1 MGIANIINNSTTTS
15 GGEIIR
21 ELVNASDGAGLHFDG
36 ASSYISLANNAAADF
51 GLSDF
56 SIEFIL
62 NQTQASTDE
71 TYYVLAP
78 HTGNNRMGLWYDKD
92 NSTLKIF
99 FRKTSNAHY
108 PFDYDM
114 ANDFGTPTHYVVTAD
129 RNGLATLY
137 KNGNSVAS
145 VDISASS
152 DADIGN
158 TNPTY
163 ISNNSTSTALIG
175 SIYRFRTWNKALTS
189 AEVQTAFE
197 RSDVDFADQYGSQT
211 ETSTNSFVN
220 SGFAGFSGNA
230 AGFTTT
236 GSASG
241 DAAYKN
247 QTFTGGKKY
256 RLTFTITDGNS
267 SNLLLLFRS
276 STGGAGS
283 NVGTIESTN
292 LGTVVSSTYLELSAT
307 GNYELILSDLGSA
320 QSIRIFAG
328 GDVGAVDINAFSIV
342 QIGCVSDYDLAFAN
356 PTQSLT
362 VQDRSGAADG
372 TASASGVS
380 QVQPV
385 VQGNLTSLAVGAGP
399 VTPSDNQIH
408 LKAADGEY
416 GIIHQNASGVKVST
430 YTGSSSAFIGTQ
442 GAHSMGLA
450 TGGSEKL
457 IIDASTGNIRI
468 GDQTSDIDTKLKLD
482 GANGEDNFLSIR
494 QADQI
499 QWHMGQKG
507 GDTKLYFRSGNVGF
521 ETDRL
526 TIDSSGNVSIAG
538 VADPYSLS
546 GDGAVNQLSVHATGT
561 NKAASL
567 NLASTGTGWNGISLG
582 NETIRRAFVGTLNG
596 SHLVFYTNNSNSGT
610 VVAERM
616 RISSTGAVGFGI
628 TSGQQSAS
636 SGSGGLFYNG
646 AGSYLSMAR
655 SGDTAILV
663 NRISDTGEVIEFR
676 KDGADVG
683 NISVTA
689 SATAFNTS
697 SDYRLKENLTP
708 LTGALD
714 RIDQLPVY
722 RFNFIADPDT
732 TVDGF
737 VAHEVSEH
745 VPEAVTGEKDAM
757 KTVVVQEAVAAVE
770 AQPATYWEEGD
781 ELPEGV
787 AVGDEKTAAV
797 EAVEAVEEVTE
808 EQPDYQGIDQSK
820 LVPLLVAAVKE
831 LKAKVEI
838 LENA

>member
-1 MGIANIINNSTTTS
+1 
-15 GGEIIR
+15 
-21 ELVNASDGAGLHFDG
+21 
-36 ASSYISLANNAAADF
+36 
-51 GLSDF
+51 
-56 SIEFIL
+56 
-62 NQTQASTDE
+62 
-71 TYYVLAP
+71 
-78 HTGNNRMGLWYDKD
+78 
-92 NSTLKIF
+92 
-99 FRKTSNAHY
+99 
-108 PFDYDM
+108 
-114 ANDFGTPTHYVVTAD
+114 
-129 RNGLATLY
+129 
-137 KNGNSVAS
+137 
-145 VDISASS
+145 
-152 DADIGN
+152 
-158 TNPTY
+158 
-163 ISNNSTSTALIG
+163 
-175 SIYRFRTWNKALTS
+175 
-189 AEVQTAFE
+189 
-197 RSDVDFADQYGSQT
+197 
-211 ETSTNSFVN
+211 
-220 SGFAGFSGNA
+220 
-230 AGFTTT
+230 
-236 GSASG
+236 
-241 DAAYKN
+241 
-247 QTFTGGKKY
+247 
-256 RLTFTITDGNS
+256 
-267 SNLLLLFRS
+267 
-276 STGGAGS
+276 
-283 NVGTIESTN
+283 
-292 LGTVVSSTYLELSAT
+292 
-307 GNYELILSDLGSA
+307 
-320 QSIRIFAG
+320 
-328 GDVGAVDINAFSIV
+328 AVDINAFSIV

-457 IIDASTGNIRI
+457 IIDASTGNIHI

-757 KTVVVQEAVAAVE
+757 KTVVVQEAVA
-770 AQPATYWEEGD
+770 
-781 ELPEGV
+781 
-787 AVGDEKTAAV
+787 
-797 EAVEAVEEVTE
+797 
-808 EQPDYQGIDQSK
+808 
-820 LVPLLVAAVKE
+820 
-831 LKAKVEI
+831 
-838 LENA
+838 